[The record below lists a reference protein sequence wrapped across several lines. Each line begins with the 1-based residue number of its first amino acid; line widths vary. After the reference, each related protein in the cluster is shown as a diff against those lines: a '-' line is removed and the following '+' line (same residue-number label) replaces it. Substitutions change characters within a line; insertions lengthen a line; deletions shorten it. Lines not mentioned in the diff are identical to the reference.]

1 METVLTVIDISSKT
15 AEINDISK
23 NTHLINDHVIR
34 AGVTIES
41 F

>member
-23 NTHLINDHVIR
+23 NTPLINDHVIR